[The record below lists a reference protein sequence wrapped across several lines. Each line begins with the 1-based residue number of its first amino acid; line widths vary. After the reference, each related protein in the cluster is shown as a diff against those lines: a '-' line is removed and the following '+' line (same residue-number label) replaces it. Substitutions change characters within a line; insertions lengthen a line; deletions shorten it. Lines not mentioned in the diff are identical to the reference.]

1 VRGVNGIPH
10 ALLLYV
16 YVDDIL
22 ERRAPHRDQHL
33 DLIRSWKDQG
43 RLLMAGPLGD
53 PPTGAAFVFQV
64 YDVAEIDEFVAADP
78 YIAAGLVTSHS
89 MERWKLV

>member
-1 VRGVNGIPH
+1 VNDVPH

-16 YVDDIL
+16 YVENIL
-22 ERRAPHRDQHL
+22 ERRAPFRDEHL
-33 DLIRSWKDQG
+33 ALINAWKEDG

-64 YDVAEIDEFVAADP
+64 SELAEVEEFAAADP

-89 MERWKLV
+89 LERWKLV

>member
-1 VRGVNGIPH
+1 MRGVNDTPH

-16 YVDDIL
+16 YVEDIL
-22 ERRAPHRDQHL
+22 ERRTPYREAHL
-33 DLIRSWKDQG
+33 ALVNAWKDDG

-64 YDVAEIDEFVAADP
+64 NDPSEVEEFAAADP

-89 MERWKLV
+89 LERWKLV

>member
-1 VRGVNGIPH
+1 VRGVNDTPH

-16 YVDDIL
+16 YVEDIL
-22 ERRAPHRDQHL
+22 ERRVPYREEHL
-33 DLIRSWKDQG
+33 ALVNAWKADG

-64 YDVAEIDEFVAADP
+64 NDLAEVDEFEAADP

-89 MERWKLV
+89 LASWKLV

>member
-1 VRGVNGIPH
+1 MSASH

-16 YVDDIL
+16 YVPDVL
-22 ERRAPHRDQHL
+22 ERRAPYRERHL
-33 DLIRSWKDQG
+33 ELIRAWKDDG

-64 YDVAEIDEFVAADP
+64 DDVNDLEEFVANDP
-78 YIAAGLVTSHS
+78 YVEAGIVTSHS
-89 MERWKLV
+89 AAPWTLV

>member
-1 VRGVNGIPH
+1 MRGVNDVPH

-16 YVDDIL
+16 YVENIL
-22 ERRAPHRDQHL
+22 ERRAPYRDGHL
-33 DLIRSWKDQG
+33 ALINAWKESG

-64 YDVAEIDEFVAADP
+64 SELAEVEEFAAADP

-89 MERWKLV
+89 LERWKLV

>member
-1 VRGVNGIPH
+1 MSASH

-16 YVDDIL
+16 YVPDVL
-22 ERRAPHRDQHL
+22 ERRAPYRERHL
-33 DLIRSWKDQG
+33 ELIRSWKDDG

-64 YDVAEIDEFVAADP
+64 DDPNDVEEFVANDP
-78 YIAAGLVTSHS
+78 YVEAGIVTSHS
-89 MERWKLV
+89 LAPWTLV